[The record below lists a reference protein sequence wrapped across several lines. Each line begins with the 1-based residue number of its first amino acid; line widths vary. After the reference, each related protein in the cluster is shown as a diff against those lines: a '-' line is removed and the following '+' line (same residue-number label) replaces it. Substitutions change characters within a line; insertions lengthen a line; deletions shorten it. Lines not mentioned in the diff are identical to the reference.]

1 MGTVGTAWGC
11 GGATLGV
18 LVGPVWGTTFLG
30 VSVNA
35 PVCEDT
41 VAVHMKSKESTLET

>member
-1 MGTVGTAWGC
+1 MGTVGTVGGSGG
-11 GGATLGV
+11 GGAPREV

-41 VAVHMKSKESTLET
+41 IAIDIKQGNHT